1 MLVRCGQ
8 SSQPGGGS
16 VPPSVLVTNL
26 RPDIFI
32 VNESTREVIVFE
44 LTCPWDNNI
53 ARSHS
58 YNSWAVLKL
67 LTSVHLGKIVDLHKN
82 DKSYNIFIN
91 FFMEKHKILPQFD
104 DLTS

>member
-1 MLVRCGQ
+1 MIKASAMEWKKVCL
-8 SSQPGGGS
+8 
-16 VPPSVLVTNL
+16 NK
-26 RPDIFI
+26 D
-32 VNESTREVIVFE
+32 
-44 LTCPWDNNI
+44 
-53 ARSHS
+53 
-58 YNSWAVLKL
+58 SWAVLKL